1 MTAMGIIQNLQE
13 CLGHVLNNMS
23 RVVFTEAIRTKTIQ
37 NMSTAMRPPRKHRL
51 VFNLLNGVHNCNH
64 LWLFHYYRY
73 FVANLFS
80 LDLTTEKATDAL

>member
-13 CLGHVLNNMS
+13 SLGHVLNNMS
-23 RVVFTEAIRTKTIQ
+23 RVVCTEAIRTKTIQ

-51 VFNLLNGVHNCNH
+51 FRRIPPGPR
-64 LWLFHYYRY
+64 FTTAP

-80 LDLTTEKATDAL
+80 LDLTTETPTDAL